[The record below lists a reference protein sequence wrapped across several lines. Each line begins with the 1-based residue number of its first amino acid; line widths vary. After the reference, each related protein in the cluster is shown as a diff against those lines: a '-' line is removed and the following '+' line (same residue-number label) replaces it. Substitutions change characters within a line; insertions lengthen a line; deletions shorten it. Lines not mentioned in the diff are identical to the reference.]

1 MYPMNYVNVYL
12 KILSFIVIG
21 QISVNNCLF
30 ASKTLLEEM
39 DIDCP
44 YQIKDVQP
52 KLTFTN
58 GYFSSEI
65 AISIFE
71 KSLSSYPNSLKIAS
85 SLNREWNSWARS
97 KLLPYRKLYKAAEE
111 VYFSKNKDEDKSI
124 FKNVAL
130 HFLFNPTQ
138 KLKRAPQQTLKI
150 HKTFREII
158 ANTVEENIF
167 SFYKKER
174 FTYTEDP
181 YIIND
186 NPKILCAPSYENK
199 DKIYSPIKLLK
210 AWTELQRYKSGTYI
224 SHMLWEA
231 HDYFSA
237 VLSRGLEDEPN
248 FFREWNT
255 RSYNSERVF
264 TNLDNINYYNTYIY
278 EYTFNYKD
286 NENTMGWLS
295 IQDNQNPST
304 SLSELL
310 HTSRKHWKDYPDSKE
325 SLFKIISQIIDLD
338 KHILVY
344 TDEKD
349 REENMNGAKY
359 FYENCPDY
367 KLLTLFQ
374 ETPVDFDS
382 IDVKESYYKR
392 IREYISQQKKLEEK
406 DSEEKE
412 PYLIRNINKDDVL
425 SEKLNLLNESILR
438 FAQHHIIPAEIYT
451 RIIQGQLKL
460 G

>member
-1 MYPMNYVNVYL
+1 
-12 KILSFIVIG
+12 LSFIVIG

-44 YQIKDVQP
+44 YQIKSVQP

-58 GYFSSEI
+58 GYFPSEI

-71 KSLSSYPNSLKIAS
+71 KSPFSYPSSLKIAS
-85 SLNREWNSWARS
+85 ALNREWNSWARS

-174 FTYTEDP
+174 FTYTEDT
-181 YIIND
+181 YIVKD
-186 NPKILCAPSYENK
+186 NPKILCVPSYENK

-231 HDYFSA
+231 RDYFHT
-237 VLSRGLEDEPN
+237 VLSRDLEEEQS

-264 TNLDNINYYNTYIY
+264 TNLDNINYYNTYNY
-278 EYTFNYKD
+278 ENIFDYKD
-286 NENTMGWLS
+286 EYENSWFN
-295 IQDNQNPST
+295 IRDNQNPST
-304 SLSELL
+304 SLSELF
-310 HTSRKHWKDYPDSKE
+310 HTARKHWKDYPDSKYF
-325 SLFKIISQIIDLD
+325 LFKIISQIIDLD

-344 TDEKD
+344 IDEKD
-349 REENMNGAKY
+349 TEENMNGAKY

-374 ETPVDFDS
+374 GTPIDFDS
-382 IDVKESYYKR
+382 IEIKEAYYKR
-392 IREYISQQKKLEEK
+392 MREDFAKYKLESQEKNPEEK

-412 PYLIRNINKDDVL
+412 PYPIRNPNKDDML

-451 RIIQGQLKL
+451 RIVQGQLKL